1 MITFEEFWQLLYDH
15 GSRNYYKNDTL
26 ARWNELSPNQ
36 QQTLYNRISDKIR
49 TGKYVD
55 YNPLEAIH
63 DNLTR
68 APRPLSEPTNYNG
81 VRSFPDEPLVRAIY
95 NGTGGLYT
103 RREAE
108 LFNMQILGK
117 FQL

>member
-15 GSRNYYKNDTL
+15 GSRNYYKNDTW
-26 ARWNELSPNQ
+26 ARWNELTPKQ
-36 QQTLYNRISDKIR
+36 QQTLYNTISTKIR
-49 TGKYVD
+49 TGKFVD

-68 APRPLSEPTNYNG
+68 KNRPTGEPTNYNG
-81 VRSFPDEPLVRAIY
+81 ARSFPDEPLVRAIY
-95 NGTGGLYT
+95 NGIGGIYT

-108 LFNMQILGK
+108 LFNMQIKGDFVL
-117 FQL
+117 

>member
-26 ARWNELSPNQ
+26 ARWNELTPNQ

-68 APRPLSEPTNYNG
+68 APRPLVEPTNYNG
-81 VRSFPDEPLVRAIY
+81 ARSFPNEPLVRAIY
-95 NGTGGLYT
+95 NGTGGIYT

-108 LFNMQILGK
+108 MYGMEIKGEFVL
-117 FQL
+117 

>member
-1 MITFEEFWQLLYDH
+1 MLYDH

-26 ARWNELSPNQ
+26 ARWNELPPNQ
-36 QQTLYNRISDKIR
+36 QQTLYKRISDKIR

-81 VRSFPDEPLVRAIY
+81 ARSFPDEPLVRAIY
-95 NGTGGLYT
+95 KGTGGLY
-103 RREAE
+103 
-108 LFNMQILGK
+108 IC
-117 FQL
+117 